1 MNFYKK
7 WFFPWIFLFVTSSIN
22 SISDPSEYTDN
33 SLFSLELD
41 LSWILLEV
49 DLTSSWFRDLCREEL
64 CRELWL
70 EWRLPFLYLLD
81 FPSLPTELLRRR
93 FLNRRRFR
101 SSFKELPLERYIL
114 DSSADSRC
122 PSLILCTVSQE
133 ELRSFERKS
142 ARTGPNSSSLIL
154 EQARLESSE
163 SEEDDVLSVFIF
175 TLDLK

>member
-1 MNFYKK
+1 MNFYTK

-33 SLFSLELD
+33 SIFSLELD

-49 DLTSSWFRDLCREEL
+49 DLRDLCREEL

-81 FPSLPTELLRRR
+81 FPSLATELLRRR
-93 FLNRRRFR
+93 FLNRRRSR

-122 PSLILCTVSQE
+122 SFFILRTGSRE

-163 SEEDDVLSVFIF
+163 
-175 TLDLK
+175 